1 MANVHEASEEDDGQW
16 SAIVFEELPNESLEE
31 VTVAQFSADPCSHQ
45 HEKRNHDAEI
55 GRCLADLT
63 PLSSQDLD
71 SFLEIDAG
79 NVETEDIAR
88 EAGDVG

>member
-1 MANVHEASEEDDGQW
+1 MANVDEASEEDDGQW
-16 SAIVFEELPNESLEE
+16 RAIVLEELPNKSLEE

-45 HEKRNHDAEI
+45 HEKCHHDAEI

-71 SFLEIDAG
+71 PFLEIDAG
-79 NVETEDIAR
+79 NVEAKDIA
-88 EAGDVG
+88 